1 MIKPTEIKNSKNIF
15 SLLLLFF
22 CSMLFAQTGNSRWD
36 DYFSYSNV
44 SRILEVNGIIYC
56 SAENGIFSYNPNTGE
71 VEKNS
76 KVNDLNDVGISSFE
90 YNPETGQFIIGY
102 LSGEMDIL
110 GGEENHNMLE
120 IPLHQSYTG
129 DKRVSHVSTE
139 GQIAIISGEFGLATF
154 SLEHYEFME
163 TCYFTQSGT
172 YFGVKE
178 TAVSDGIIYA
188 ASDKGIF
195 MHQLDAFIT
204 NFTAWQQP
212 AGVPVSAFQHIV
224 EFNGNVMAA
233 TGDSVYRFDGNNW
246 LFFGNFPGLKDLT
259 VNGNSFSIT
268 RTNSVINYDEN
279 LSNTGTSNFTQN
291 LNTGLRAG
299 GTTYGGS
306 GLAGLVSGNAE
317 IYPDGPY
324 NNKSWSVTATKNQIW
339 IAPGGMINFNEPQ
352 VNADGFSHFDGDHW
366 VHHTSAEMQGAKDIV
381 DIAVNPLDETNYVV
395 SSWFEHPSW
404 SLSDQNIHIG
414 VFEFNGENITAH
426 YNSDN
431 SGLKFRER
439 VGGAVFDDAG
449 NLWIGQSHAGD
460 TARTL
465 MVQRDAAG
473 NWRSIDLNAEG
484 QGAGARKPFV
494 YNGYGFL
501 ALPRKD
507 SGLKLTDMTKV
518 YTIDATANRGNLP
531 SPQVT
536 AAAVDENGVLWIG
549 TIAGLRV
556 LFGPIEAVQT
566 ESFQAQPV
574 VIIQN
579 GIPEAVL
586 TDIQINDIKVDGA
599 NQKWVATESA
609 GVYYFSEDGTSTVYH
624 FTSGN
629 SPLPS
634 NKVNFISVDRKTG
647 VVYFATDKGVVSF
660 RSDAVEVGDAFGDVY
675 SYPNPVRPGFKGEVT
690 IKGLP
695 VDADVRIVDING
707 NLIYKTKAAGGV
719 AKWDTNNMKGKPVA
733 SGIYLVL
740 MTNRDFTQSKQ
751 TKIAIVR

>member
-1 MIKPTEIKNSKNIF
+1 MLKPDKIKTIQY
-15 SLLLLFF
+15 LLTGFLLFLNL
-22 CSMLFAQTGNSRWD
+22 MLSAQNMNSRWD

-44 SRILEVNGIIYC
+44 SRIIEVDGRIFC
-56 SAENGIFSYNPNTGE
+56 AAENGIFSYDPNTGE
-71 VEKNS
+71 LEKNS

-90 YNPETGQFIIGY
+90 YNPDTEQFIIGY

-120 IPLHQSYTG
+120 IPLHQSFTG
-129 DKRVSHVSTE
+129 DKRVNHIATNGSV
-139 GQIAIISGEFGLATF
+139 AIISGEFGLVTF
-154 SLEHYEFME
+154 SLDHYEFME
-163 TCYFTQSGT
+163 TCYFIQTGT

-178 TAVSDGIIYA
+178 TAVSNGLIYA
-188 ASDKGIF
+188 ASDKGIYI
-195 MHQLDAFIT
+195 HPLDEFIT
-204 NFTAWQQP
+204 NFTAWQKP
-212 AGVPVSAFQHIV
+212 TGLPTSAFQHIV

-233 TGDSVYRFDGNNW
+233 SGDSVYRFDGDNW
-246 LFFGNFPGLKDLT
+246 LFFGNFPGLRDLT
-259 VNGNSFSIT
+259 VHGNVFSIT
-268 RTNSVINYDEN
+268 RTNSVSNYDEN
-279 LSNTGTSNFTQN
+279 LSNTGTANFSQN
-291 LNTGLRAG
+291 LNTGLKTNN
-299 GTTYGGS
+299 TTYGGS
-306 GLAGLVSGNAE
+306 VLSGLVNGNSE

-324 NNKSWSVTATKNQIW
+324 NNKSWSVTALKNQIW
-339 IAPGGMINFNEPQ
+339 IAPGGMVNFNAPQ
-352 VNADGFSHFDGDHW
+352 QNPDGFYHFDGDHW
-366 VHHTSAEMQGAKDIV
+366 IHHTSEEMNGAKDIV
-381 DIAVNPLDETNYVV
+381 DIAVNPLDENNYVV

-404 SLSDQNIHIG
+404 SQENIHIG
-414 VFEFNGENITAH
+414 VFEYDGDNLTAH

-439 VGGAVFDDAG
+439 VGGAVFDETG
-449 NLWIGQSHAGD
+449 NLWIGQSHAGPE
-460 TARTL
+460 ARTL

-473 NWRSIDLNAEG
+473 SWKSIDLNASG
-484 QGAGARKPFV
+484 AGAGARKPFV

-501 ALPRKD
+501 ALPRQD
-507 SGLKLTDMTKV
+507 SGLKLTDMNKV
-518 YTIDATANRGNLP
+518 YTIDGTANRGNLP

-536 AAAVDENGVLWIG
+536 AAAVDDNGVLWIG

-566 ESFQAQPV
+566 ESFQTQPV

-586 TDIQINDIKVDGA
+586 TDVQINDIKVDGA
-599 NQKWVATESA
+599 NQKWVATETA

-634 NKVNFISVDRKTG
+634 NKVNIISVDRTTG